1 MLVVLAQA
9 ENNAPPYYPENLYTS
24 LPKNYL
30 SENPIPSHLQD
41 S

>member
-9 ENNAPPYYPENLYTS
+9 ENNAQPYYPDNLYTS
-24 LPKNYL
+24 LPKKYL
-30 SENPIPSHLQD
+30 GENPMPSHLQD